1 MVLGSP
7 EGDLRPQVQRVMFP
21 DVPGGCSPPFSP
33 LLPGGP
39 PFGGF
44 FLRSALVRSV
54 AHVAVRGL
62 STVVWF

>member
-21 DVPGGCSPPFSP
+21 D
-33 LLPGGP
+33 LPGGAAP
-39 PFGGF
+39 LLTLAPQGAPFGGF